1 MRKIF
6 PTKKKFIPKF
16 LIPKV
21 RKHHV
26 HDIYIANEAEW
37 KLFAEGA
44 LRNKIFHEDVIN
56 RGKMCLACDKSLKN
70 KRTKTLFK
78 IDKHH
83 NCYMRLCI
91 GNVLP
96 ENSKD
101 IVRPQQNDEYS
112 YVPDC
117 RQCKSINPEY
127 YEGCIKKI
135 FPVHRQCHR
144 RIHELEK
151 ILFKNLGKKLSSSF
165 SLISSSQI

>member
-1 MRKIF
+1 MRKILS
-6 PTKKKFIPKF
+6 TKKKLIPKF

-44 LRNKIFHEDVIN
+44 LRNKVFHEDVIN
-56 RGKMCLACDKSLKN
+56 RGNMCLSCDKSLSV

-83 NCYMRLCI
+83 HCYMRLCI

-101 IVRPQQNDEYS
+101 IVRAHQNGEYS

-135 FPVHRQCHR
+135 FPVHHVCHKHT
-144 RIHELEK
+144 HELEK
-151 ILFKNLGKKLSSSF
+151 ILFKNLGNKLLFSF
-165 SLISSSQI
+165 RSVT